1 MTARNFSVLLF
12 SLFLVG
18 FGDTSYFDNKE
29 GNRLYEEQKY
39 DEAVE
44 AYSRAKSGNKNEK
57 GIDYNLG
64 NSLFRTGDVSKAI
77 ESYAA
82 ATETG
87 DATLKENAMFN
98 LGAAYY
104 KAGEKAVEAKDMEG
118 AGAALKGSVGQY
130 KKLLALKPGDD
141 DARHN
146 LELALEKLKL
156 LEEQKKEQDKKD
168 KSDQDKDSDE
178 KKEKSESQSDDDK
191 KQGDSDKEEENES
204 NEEKSDEKKDSD
216 QQKQNK
222 KEEPKEGM
230 TPEKAQRILDAIEND
245 EKELREK
252 IKAAEV
258 GKQPPVEKDW

>member
-64 NSLFRTGDVSKAI
+64 NSLFRTGDFGKAI

-104 KAGEKAVEAKDMEG
+104 KAGEKAVEAKDMESAGTAFKRLCRSIQKTVG
-118 AGAALKGSVGQY
+118 A
-130 KKLLALKPGDD
+130 
-141 DARHN
+141 
-146 LELALEKLKL
+146 
-156 LEEQKKEQDKKD
+156 
-168 KSDQDKDSDE
+168 
-178 KKEKSESQSDDDK
+178 
-191 KQGDSDKEEENES
+191 
-204 NEEKSDEKKDSD
+204 
-216 QQKQNK
+216 
-222 KEEPKEGM
+222 
-230 TPEKAQRILDAIEND
+230 KAWR
-245 EKELREK
+245 
-252 IKAAEV
+252 
-258 GKQPPVEKDW
+258 